1 MSLAYAL
8 NTVSYEYRSFPHILN
23 TEDNLSYLAYGIE
36 VYRHDI
42 AGYEKVDAIR
52 GITTRVEKMNRLV
65 ELLNRAQ
72 VSPCHFRDTV
82 EDFLA

>member
-42 AGYEKVDAIR
+42 TGCVKVDSIR
-52 GITTRVEKMNRLV
+52 GITTRVEKVNRLV
-65 ELLNRAQ
+65 DLLNHAQ
-72 VSPCHFRDTV
+72 VSVYHFRDTV